1 MNIYFNKGKENEEI
15 ITEEMISKMTR
26 QELKN
31 LKARCQAVQGEISL
45 KRQQFQAENEFE
57 RNSSEFW
64 KKMSVYKKVIGIFQ
78 NYIVYLNQVE
88 KEAMPTSESIDREHW
103 LWCYY
108 QESMKVLTD
117 SMVGQITEMADTR
130 AKFHVDFEKWEYE
143 GK

>member
-1 MNIYFNKGKENEEI
+1 MNIYFNKGKENEEV
-15 ITEEMISKMTR
+15 ITEEMITKMTK

-64 KKMSVYKKVIGIFQ
+64 KKMSVYKKIIGIFQ
-78 NYIVYLNQVE
+78 RYIVYLNQVE
-88 KEAMPTSESIDREHW
+88 KEALPPPKSIDREHW

-108 QESMKVLTD
+108 QESMKVLTE
-117 SMVGQITEMADTR
+117 SMVQQIIEMADTR
-130 AKFHVDFEKWEYE
+130 AKFHIDFEKQEYN
-143 GK
+143 K

>member
-1 MNIYFNKGKENEEI
+1 MNIYFNKGKENEEV
-15 ITEEMISKMTR
+15 ITEEMISKMTK

-64 KKMSVYKKVIGIFQ
+64 KKMSVYKKIIGIFQ
-78 NYIVYLNQVE
+78 RYIVYLNQVE
-88 KEAMPTSESIDREHW
+88 KEALPPPKSVDKEHW

-108 QESMKVLTD
+108 QESMKVLTEN
-117 SMVGQITEMADTR
+117 MVQQIIEMADTR
-130 AKFHVDFEKWEYE
+130 AKFHIDFEKWEYN
-143 GK
+143 K